1 MASHPEHGKSQCY
14 EHTHKVN
21 NELRCNPIRENKLF
35 PSHKHSRLRNKHLEK
50 RHSHDDCHTL
60 VHRSCELQGRSR
72 LLLLNFGVVLLL
84 LLLLLVLYLFLL
96 FLLLFINC
104 SFICTFYL
112 FISHLDFFCIDQV
125 SVYVLDTSPDD
136 QRQA

>member
-1 MASHPEHGKSQCY
+1 MTSHPEHGKSQCY

-35 PSHKHSRLRNKHLEK
+35 TSHKHSCLRNKHLQK
-50 RHSHDDCHTL
+50 RHSHDYCHTL

-72 LLLLNFGVVLLL
+72 LLLLNFGVVLLH